1 MTFIGTPL
9 EELYNLN
16 RKFNI
21 HRTKRYRILATA
33 TAHMKWVRS
42 WMVHWRSGGRNWE
55 IWHEK
60 KMDYIYIYYNMI
72 IKKLYIY
79 IYIYIYIHTYI
90 YPYKSDIPRKWYYSL
105 LCQRVA
111 SCKLTWISVWSLKQL
126 ILKQSHPASSS
137 HFPHRT
143 HLDKKTT
150 IANPPSMLI
159 LGNGQRLLRIR
170 SWTRC
175 WCVSPNVPAVVVPG
189 RPRNRS
195 SSTCQF
201 ANAQEVSRDT
211 LAVCR
216 AALDR

>member
-42 WMVHWRSGGRNWE
+42 WMVHWRSGGRKWE
-55 IWHEK
+55 IWHQK
-60 KMDYIYIYYNMI
+60 QMDYIYII
-72 IKKLYIY
+72 IWSLKIVYIY
-79 IYIYIYIHTYI
+79 TYI
-90 YPYKSDIPRKWYYSL
+90 YPYKSDIPRKWYDSL

-111 SCKLTWISVWSLKQL
+111 SCKLTCISVWSLKQL

-150 IANPPSMLI
+150 NRHPPSMLI
-159 LGNGQRLLRIR
+159 LGNGQRRLQIR

-201 ANAQEVSRDT
+201 AQCSGSFRDI